1 MSKILIHSI
10 AFSPDGVST
19 AYLYNDIASKFKKE
33 GFDVV
38 VLSTTPHFNVVESEV
53 VKQPLKKRFA
63 GMYYISNF
71 NGIVVYHVPQKKYK
85 STILRLIGFIKWHIL
100 SFFIGIFQRKVDL
113 IISPSPPLTIGVI
126 NIILAKLKRAK
137 VIYNVQEIYP
147 DLLIEEGGLKSK
159 AIIKILRKLESF
171 VYNHSDAVTTI
182 DEVFFNTI
190 ISRFTDKSKLT
201 VIPNFVDTEIY
212 KPVSLNKN
220 VFSAE
225 IKEILLSLPDDK
237 LKVVYAGNIG
247 YAQDWDILLKIASNL
262 KDSNVDFFVIGEGVL
277 KADLERK
284 IIDSFTTNIH
294 LLPYQKRELMPQILA
309 LSDLQ
314 FIFMSP
320 NTEGH
325 GFPSKVYTIM
335 ACAKPLLISSGKS
348 TPIVRFLND
357 MNCSFIADDND
368 NTQRI
373 NKMVEFLKSVDK
385 NELDTMGKNGLGTI
399 KEKYNKEIVTQQYI
413 QLANK
418 LLP

>member
-19 AYLYNDIASKFKKE
+19 AYLYNDIALSCKRE
-33 GFDVV
+33 GYDVV
-38 VLSTTPHFNVVESEV
+38 VLSTTPHFNVVDSEV
-53 VKQPLKKRFA
+53 VKQPLIKRFA
-63 GMYYISNF
+63 GMYYTSNF
-71 NGIVVYHVPQKKYK
+71 NDIVVYHVPQKKYK
-85 STILRLIGFIKWHIL
+85 STVLRLIGFVKWHIL

-126 NIILAKLKRAK
+126 NIIIAKLKRAK

-159 AIIKILRKLESF
+159 AIIKILKKTESF

-182 DEVFFNTI
+182 DEVFYNTI
-190 ISRFTDKSKLT
+190 ISRFKDKSKLT
-201 VIPNFVDTEIY
+201 VIPNFVDTDIY
-212 KPVSLNKN
+212 KPTSLNKN

-225 IKEILLSLPDDK
+225 IKEKILSLPDDK

-247 YAQDWDILLKIASNL
+247 HAQDWDILLETASNL
-262 KDSNVDFFVIGEGVL
+262 RDSNVEFFVIGEGVL

-284 IIDSFTTNIH
+284 IIDNSITNIH
-294 LLPYQKRELMPQILA
+294 LLPYQKREFMPQILA
-309 LSDLQ
+309 WSDLQ

-335 ACAKPLLISSGKS
+335 SCAKPLLISSGKS
-348 TPIVRFLND
+348 TPIVRFLD
-357 MNCSFIADDND
+357 DINCSFIADDKD
-368 NTQRI
+368 YSQRVD
-373 NKMVEFLKSVDK
+373 KMVEFLKSVDK
-385 NELDTMGKNGLGTI
+385 KDLDKMGKNGLGVI
-399 KEKYNKEIVTQQYI
+399 KEKYTKEIVTQQYI
-413 QLANK
+413 QLANQ
-418 LLP
+418 LLS